1 VLTFP
6 NSSTNVIVGQE
17 YLYASPDGSFVFGGS
32 PGDFDMFVG
41 VRNGSS
47 GTNFGGLYYQAGID
61 ENTSQLVAN
70 AVGFD
75 SYYGS
80 FSANSGV
87 VVSHQRLLGS
97 GVSYGYTFQDSYP
110 QSSNG
115 TYDDTFL
122 SAKYFGGS
130 GGAVRIGLG
139 VGPFLS
145 ISVAVQAPT
154 FNGSGVYLNPTGI
167 VNAASSAPFTAGVA
181 RGELITLV
189 GNNLGPDTLQVASTI
204 PFPTTLGNVQVLVNN
219 VPAPIYYVSPN
230 QVAALVPYQTTASV
244 AQIKVV
250 NNGVASNSV
259 TELVNLTAPG
269 VFTQPAGGVGYTAAL
284 HPDFSLVTRDSP
296 AQPGETIA
304 VFVTGLGDVFPGV
317 PDGSAGPSPDFS
329 TAINAISAHING
341 VAANVTYKGLA
352 PGLAGLYQV
361 NIEIPT
367 GLTAGDNF
375 LDLSGPDSYASEAL
389 IPIGGGA
396 VSGSA
401 RPNAT
406 APARRARPATP
417 FQPRRILSQAP

>member
-1 VLTFP
+1 
-6 NSSTNVIVGQE
+6 
-17 YLYASPDGSFVFGGS
+17 LYASPDGSFVFGGS

-61 ENTSQLVAN
+61 EDASQLAAN
-70 AVGFD
+70 VVGFD

-80 FSANSGV
+80 FSANNGV
-87 VVSHQRLLGS
+87 VVSHQRLLGN
-97 GVSYGYTFQDSYP
+97 GVSYSYTFQDSYA
-110 QSSNG
+110 QNSNG
-115 TYDDTFL
+115 TYDDKFT

-145 ISVAVQAPT
+145 ISVAVQAPA
-154 FNGSGVYLNPTGI
+154 FSGSGVYLNPAGV
-167 VNAASSAPFTAGVA
+167 VNSASSAPFTAGVA

-189 GNNLGPDTLQVASTI
+189 GNNLGPDTLQVASTV

-250 NNGVASNSV
+250 NNGVASNTV

-269 VFTQPAGGVGYTAAL
+269 VFTQPAGGLGYAAAL
-284 HPDFSLVTRDSP
+284 HTDFSPVTPSSP

-304 VFVTGLGDVFPGV
+304 VFVTGLGDVFPGI

-329 TAINAISAHING
+329 TATNAITADVNG

-375 LDLSGPDSYASEAL
+375 LDVSGPDSYASEAL
-389 IPIGGGA
+389 IPIGGGSASPAARA
-396 VSGSA
+396 VQRS
-401 RPNAT
+401 
-406 APARRARPATP
+406 PARHATP
-417 FQPRRILSQAP
+417 SIPFYPRRLLSEP